1 VVSETPIL
9 VKGREAFDT
18 KSDVYHA
25 KRRKSDSPSHVKTYI
40 KYSSSNFDNQNEDQG
55 MISIIDHM

>member
-25 KRRKSDSPSHVKTYI
+25 KRRKSDSPSHVKHTLI
-40 KYSSSNFDNQNEDQG
+40 ILPQT
-55 MISIIDHM
+55 SIIRMKIKV